1 MINGVNLP
9 DLTPDEIK
17 QDKINI
23 TKVGD
28 ELAGTMGFEN
38 SQDLMGNVGAQLN
51 SDSIVQQHAGMKNAR
66 AFTNN
71 LLLLCLYQKIE
82 KTETPEYIND
92 FASIF
97 DDGMIANGNSK
108 EYIAQKITGSDA
120 WIAEAFVPSKVSK
133 KSLESYVI
141 QMYTKD
147 ASGNK
152 VLSPQGYQ
160 FKKGQ
165 TIDEPQWVA
174 YFKDG
179 KLGQFISN
187 LREQL
192 EIAYKMFKFNKVA
205 ELVTNI
211 KFGKTVVGTA
221 TNMFDAISG
230 EFLPLVRAMTFL
242 NTEFNNNPASTYV
255 HKSNTSD
262 LVVIMSSNNVQ
273 RLQSGIKSQLFNAQ
287 LLDLNG
293 IITDANITCLG
304 NKLVIGDS
312 DTDITVS
319 TSPYVDD
326 TTIIV
331 INRNAVRHVTQI
343 ERHESQQWAENMTTQ
358 YTYHLWGAIDVL
370 PWGQGFRYTNKNLP
384 TMPADVPVTKSVEK
398 KVKK

>member
-1 MINGVNLP
+1 MIPNVNLP
-9 DLTPDEIK
+9 DLTSEDQI
-17 QDKINI
+17 QDRINI
-23 TKVGD
+23 TKTAD
-28 ELAGTMGFEN
+28 ELATTMGYEN
-38 SQDLMGNVGAQLN
+38 TQDLMENVGAQLN
-51 SDSIVQQHAGMKNAR
+51 AKSAVQQHIGMKTAR

-92 FASIF
+92 FASMF

-108 EYIAQKITGSDA
+108 EYIAQKVTGVEAWVSDA
-120 WIAEAFVPSKVSK
+120 FIPSKVSK
-133 KSLESYVI
+133 KSLEAYVI
-141 QMYTKD
+141 QMYTLD
-147 ASGNK
+147 AQGNK

-165 TIDEPQWVA
+165 TIDEPQWVM

-192 EIAYKMFKFNKVA
+192 EIAYKMYKFNKVA
-205 ELVTNI
+205 ELVTSI
-211 KFGKTVVGTA
+211 KFGKTVAGTA
-221 TNMFDAISG
+221 LNMFDAISG

-242 NTEFNNNPASTYV
+242 NTEFNNNPASKYV
-255 HKSNTSD
+255 HKSNVSD

-293 IITDANITCLG
+293 VINDSNITCLG
-304 NKLVIGDS
+304 NKLIIGNS
-312 DTDITVS
+312 DTDVS
-319 TSPYVDD
+319 VSASPYVDD

-331 INRNAVRHVTQI
+331 INKNAIRHVTQI
-343 ERHESQQWAENMTTQ
+343 ERHESQSWAENMTTQ

-370 PWGQGFRYTNKNLP
+370 PWGQGFKYVNKNLP
-384 TMPADVPVTKSVEK
+384 TMPADTPVASITEK